1 MVEDVKKGKV
11 ARENQYLRDKIAHM
25 YWIVKIKV

>member
-1 MVEDVKKGKV
+1 MAREMVEDVKKGKV

-25 YWIVKIKV
+25 Y